1 MQSGT
6 ENVKHSVLKFF
17 STESVVSVNFSYF
30 SLHVSKSIKH
40 FESMGKNIKT
50 RHCFSWYGE
59 KNHSYGEKEQQ
70 ELMHSFMQGKVR
82 GTGNN

>member
-40 FESMGKNIKT
+40 F
-50 RHCFSWYGE
+50 
-59 KNHSYGEKEQQ
+59 
-70 ELMHSFMQGKVR
+70 
-82 GTGNN
+82 